1 MELDNALNKFVDDL
15 KHDRITSS
23 DERTNQSHGNRNR
36 EQTVR
41 AFQAAGNRSRGIQ
54 KNDSESSK
62 ADAVAYETPPK
73 YLAFR

>member
-1 MELDNALNKFVDDL
+1 MELDNVLNKIVDDL

-62 ADAVAYETPPK
+62 ADAVENEIPPSHI
-73 YLAFR
+73 AFC